1 MAMAITLTTAARNA
15 ACNAIVDLIDL
26 GAAANGTIVIYA
38 GGVGGTTLATFT
50 TAGTA
55 FGSASTGAATLAST
69 PLSTTASGTG
79 TANAFQVRD
88 QDAAE
93 VFRGSVTAT
102 GGGGDVTIDNTSITS
117 GQTVNLTSFTFTV
130 AA

>member
-1 MAMAITLTTAARNA
+1 MAITLTTAARNA
-15 ACNAIVDLIDL
+15 ACNAIVDLIDI
-26 GAAANGTIVIYA
+26 GAAANGTLVLYA

-50 TAGTA
+50 LAGTA
-55 FGSASTGAATLAST
+55 FGAASTGAATLAST
-69 PLSTTASGTG
+69 PINATATGTG

-88 QDAAE
+88 QDTAE

-102 GGGGDVTIDNTSITS
+102 GGGGDLTLDNTSVAS
-117 GQTVNLTSFTFTV
+117 GQTVSITSFTFTV